1 MKEATVLSLG
11 AGVQSS
17 AMLLMALDGLFGE
30 KPDFAVFA
38 DPGWEPKSVY
48 EWLNKLEAEVH
59 PFPIHRV
66 SAGNIRTDT
75 INGGLRKTRFA
86 TMPFYLSGGG
96 IGRRQC
102 TSEYK
107 ILPMYRHLRSLGITK
122 AEMWIGISTDEAIR
136 MKPSRVKWVANRWP
150 LIEAMMNRQRCE
162 EFLVDRMG
170 EVAPKSSCIG
180 CPFHSDAY
188 WIKMR
193 EDSPDEF
200 VDAVEFDSAIRVV
213 NRMENQQFMH
223 RSLKPLGQ
231 VAFKHEG
238 QGAMFIDAFGNECEG
253 ICGT

>member
-48 EWLNKLEAEVH
+48 EWLEHLEAEVH

-75 INGGLRKTRFA
+75 ITGSLRKTRFA
-86 TMPFYLSGGG
+86 AMPFYLSNGGAVP
-96 IGRRQC
+96 RQC

-107 ILPMYRHLRSLGITK
+107 ILPIYRHLRSLGITK

-136 MKPSRVKWVANRWP
+136 MKPSRVKWVTNRWP
-150 LIEAMMNRQRCE
+150 LIELIMNRQRCE

-170 EVAPKSSCIG
+170 KVAPKSSCIG
-180 CPFHSDAY
+180 CPFHNDAY
-188 WIKMR
+188 WLKMR
-193 EDSPDEF
+193 EESPEEF
-200 VDAVEFDSAIRVV
+200 ADAVEFDEAIRRV
-213 NRMENQQFMH
+213 NKMRNEQFLHKSRM
-223 RSLKPLGQ
+223 PLGKA
-231 VAFKHEG
+231 AFRHEG
-238 QGAMFIDAFGNECEG
+238 QSTMFLDAFGNECEG
-253 ICGT
+253 LCGT